1 MQAGKLRHRITIE
14 QKTITQDNTG
24 AMVEEWNELAT
35 VWAQVSPLSAR
46 EAMQAAALNS
56 TQTARMIIR
65 WRDDLDATMRI
76 KYRGE
81 IYEIEGLIEDVNSG
95 REYLTIPVS
104 KINQ

>member
-1 MQAGKLRHRITIE
+1 MKAGQLRHRITIE
-14 QKTITQDNTG
+14 RKTITQDNTG
-24 AMVEEWNELAT
+24 AMTETWSEFAT

-81 IYEIEGLIEDVNSG
+81 IYEIEGLIEDMNSG
-95 REYLTIPVS
+95 REYLTIPVH
-104 KINQ
+104 KVRQ